1 MNIKKIILIVAL
13 GAVGLGS
20 LVWLYSW
27 LSRPLPG
34 VAVEDLGRNH
44 VAVGTAVQYNS
55 NPPTSG
61 PHYAEWTRAGIYDEP
76 IADGYLLH
84 ALEHGYVIFHY
95 QDEAL
100 KDELV
105 KLVEEL
111 NGQKLI
117 VVARPDL
124 DTPLVLTAWGRI
136 MPLDGIDEA
145 QIRDFVGVFRNA
157 GPEQTLE

>member
-1 MNIKKIILIVAL
+1 M
-13 GAVGLGS
+13 
-20 LVWLYSW
+20 
-27 LSRPLPG
+27 
-34 VAVEDLGRNH
+34 
-44 VAVGTAVQYNS
+44 
-55 NPPTSG
+55 
-61 PHYAEWTRAGIYDEP
+61 
-76 IADGYLLH
+76 
-84 ALEHGYVIFHY
+84 IFHY